1 MSLILS
7 VKRILKKCFKLICAI
22 FTKFQVDISAL
33 FTPRQPPMSATEA
46 QQLSDDWNEDLEVP
60 LF

>member
-1 MSLILS
+1 
-7 VKRILKKCFKLICAI
+7 VKVLLFFKC
-22 FTKFQVDISAL
+22 QVDISAL

-60 LF
+60 FTVTHCSNVNQI